1 MYQCRECE
9 NNFDSGEIYY
19 VCDTDDY
26 VCEHCRDRYDYHYC
40 DNCSDLFSPSYD
52 MYWDGDYCYCETCW
66 EERDVDYDYDS
77 DIIGGYHNRDIP
89 INFKYLDSEL
99 KEGITKD
106 NLLYFGWES
115 EVYND
120 KHKINNSEMAHLIRD
135 KYPELEFVFE
145 HDGSIG
151 NSDSDGFEIISQP
164 TTMAYIKEN
173 IEKYKDIYQML
184 IDNGFTAHN
193 NPYCGLHIHFSRNYF
208 SDNEDKYIQ
217 KLTLFFETFKEELK
231 NFSRRKDFYWC
242 QFIGD
247 KSGYDKRYLK
257 SSVVL
262 KDYAKEHS
270 SHNIA
275 INLGNTNTIEIR
287 IFKGTLKF
295 ETLMASL
302 ELVDSLVRTIK
313 TKETRKISFDNV
325 VNMTGNEYIQAY
337 CELRNIYNSQHLND
351 ETKNVMKELENKK
364 NRYESIK
371 EQCKKDITDTL
382 QELTDLTKET
392 TQIIDINGEDLS
404 LTFSLLS
411 QINNVL
417 CTRVND
423 IKCSVFNKNDKK
435 IEECYKEY
443 LSNSSDY
450 NPIEYYKQLL
460 KSINYII
467 TDTYGDNDIKN
478 KLADLYATAK
488 GKLNKLNDLLNNNT
502 SVEGE
507 E

>member
-1 MYQCRECE
+1 MYTCRDC
-9 NNFDSGEIYY
+9 GEEFERGDVYFLE
-19 VCDTDDY
+19 DTGDY
-26 VCEHCRDRYDYHYC
+26 VCGDCIDRGSYGYC
-40 DNCSDLFSPSYD
+40 DNCGCRFSEDYY
-52 MYWDGDYCYCETCW
+52 MHWDGDCSYCDSCY
-66 EERDVDYDYDS
+66 DNMQDYDG
-77 DIIGGYHNRDIP
+77 DIIRGYHDRDIP

-106 NLLYFGWES
+106 DLLYFGWES

-120 KHKINNSEMAHLIRD
+120 KRRISNGEMAYLIRE

-151 NSDSDGFEIISQP
+151 DSEDDGFEMISQP
-164 TTMAYIKEN
+164 STMPFIKEN
-173 IEKYKDIYQML
+173 KTKYEDIYQML

-208 SDNEDKYIQ
+208 KDNEDKYIQ
-217 KLTLFFETFKEELK
+217 KLTLFFETFKDELK

-242 QFIGD
+242 EFIGD
-247 KSGYDKRYLK
+247 KCHYDKRYLK

-262 KDYAKEHS
+262 KDFAKNNS

-275 INLGNTNTIEIR
+275 INLGNRNTIEIR

-325 VNMTGNEYIQAY
+325 VNMSGNEYIQAY

-351 ETKNVMKELENKK
+351 ETKNVMKELETKK
-364 NRYESIK
+364 NKYESIK
-371 EQCKKDITDTL
+371 EQCKKDMTDTL
-382 QELTDLTKET
+382 QELSDIAKET
-392 TQIIDINGEDLS
+392 TQTIDLNNEDLS
-404 LTFSLLS
+404 FTFNILS
-411 QINNVL
+411 QVNNVL
-417 CTRVND
+417 CNRIND
-423 IKCSVFNKNDKK
+423 VKCSVFDKNDKK
-435 IEECYKEY
+435 IEECYENY
-443 LSNSSDY
+443 ISNNNDY

-460 KSINYII
+460 KSVNYII
-467 TDTYGDNDIKN
+467 TDNWFECEIKT
-478 KLADLYATAK
+478 KLQSLYDTAK
-488 GKLNKLNDLLNNNT
+488 AKLDKLNSLLTNNNA